1 MKSLDQ
7 TQSKITFHSE
17 KQNWLHD
24 ESGSA
29 MVVVLL
35 FTVIMMIIVPVA
47 MQSTSSDISKTASF
61 TKSREAFY
69 VADAGLEQAK
79 EVARTLQA
87 NDILQGADGNA
98 TNTSDN
104 GLFSSITGSSTYNYN
119 GYNYSRVSFNGG
131 TYNIRA
137 FDNKDEG
144 TGTDDP
150 WVDTDDTYYI
160 ESTGISQDGT
170 IKTIRAMVQN
180 YTLPPSKFPAAVT
193 LVGPLSN
200 ITSQGSGFDVLGGFD
215 DGSNPITNGFAVDG
229 TADTSCDAARAV
241 ATESTGPIDDDGT
254 CDSATCVDFQGGAET
269 HIKGTGG
276 TTPDIML
283 DQTSF
288 TAKDAEKLHT
298 LLTASGTPDYVNN
311 GNELINNSDN
321 VQWGTHSDPDIV
333 YVKGDLDIRGDVNG
347 SGVLVVDGD
356 LDISGTFNWDGI
368 VLIGSC
374 ATCDG
379 ALVGTGSATVYGAMV
394 VGNSIDA
401 AVNFTGSATIGFSCE
416 GVQYGNLATKKKY
429 PFTVASWKEM
439 N

>member
-1 MKSLDQ
+1 MKLLDQ
-7 TQSKITFHSE
+7 TQSKIKFHPG
-17 KQNWLHD
+17 KRNLFQD

-29 MVVVLL
+29 LVIVLL
-35 FTVIMMIIVPVA
+35 FMVVMMIIVPIA
-47 MQSTSSDISKTASF
+47 MQSTTSDISKTASF
-61 TKSREAFY
+61 TESREAFY

-79 EVARTLQA
+79 EVARTLDA
-87 NDILQGADGNA
+87 NDVLQGADGNA

-104 GLFSSITGSSTYNYN
+104 GLFSSITGSTTYNYN
-119 GYNYSRVSFNGG
+119 GNNYSRVTFNGG

-150 WVDTDDTYYI
+150 WVDTDYTYYI
-160 ESTGISQDGT
+160 ESTGISQDGV

-180 YTLPPSKFPAAVT
+180 YTLPPGKFPAAVT

-200 ITSQGSGFDVLGGFD
+200 ITSQGSGFDVLGGYEN
-215 DGSNPITNGFAVDG
+215 GGTITNGFATDG
-229 TADTSCDAARAV
+229 TEDTSCDAGRGV
-241 ATESTGPIDDDGT
+241 ATESTGPLDDDGT
-254 CDSATCVDFQGGAET
+254 CDSATCVDFQGNAEN

-288 TAKDAEKLHT
+288 TATDAEKLHT
-298 LLTASGTPDYVNN
+298 LLTKSGIPDYVDN
-311 GNELINNSDN
+311 GNTMINNSDN
-321 VQWGTHSDPDIV
+321 VEWGTHSDPDIV

-347 SGVLVVDGD
+347 AGVLIVDGD

-401 AVNFTGSATIGFSCE
+401 AVNFTGNATIGYSCE
-416 GVQYGNLATKKKY
+416 GIGYGNNALNQVY